1 MDEENTGFF
10 VKDRQIVIPGEKL
23 AEGIE
28 VVPGSGTFRKGR
40 EVFSKHLG
48 MVKLKEKVVN
58 IIPMSGVYMPRQYDG
73 IIGFIEDM
81 ENTVWVVDIN
91 SPYEAILPLSEAV
104 NEYVDLDRTDLSRYF
119 DVGDVIYAKI
129 NRVTKT
135 KNVHLSMKDQKA
147 RKLYG
152 GRLIL
157 ISPTKVSRVIGKEGS
172 MIEMI
177 KSRTN
182 CQIVVGQNGVVWL
195 KGENEPLAI
204 KAIRKIES
212 NSHVSG
218 LTDAIAEMLKE

>member
-1 MDEENTGFF
+1 M
-10 VKDRQIVIPGEKL
+10 
-23 AEGIE
+23 
-28 VVPGSGTFRKGR
+28 
-40 EVFSKHLG
+40 
-48 MVKLKEKVVN
+48 LKEKVVN